1 VTQAG
6 QVLRGRAH
14 ASSGDT
20 LPPEALRTAAEVVLA
35 RRGDTNPGLVFEDRH
50 WTWSEVVAEMSSWA
64 NWLSPLTASGPPHVG
79 VLLDNVPEYLFAL
92 GASLL
97 SGSVLV
103 GLNSTRRGSEL
114 AGDIDHTDC
123 AVILTDAEHRPLL
136 EGLDLGSLH
145 IVDINDHPPTSS
157 TSDVGTGNPSPADLA
172 LLLFTAGSTGVPK
185 AVRVSQQRIARSASS
200 IGFRPDDVLYCAMPL
215 FHGNALFSSVF
226 PAMGS
231 GASIVLRRRF
241 SASTCMSEIRS
252 TSSTFFATIGR
263 ALSFI
268 VNTPADPRDRDHR
281 LKVVLAP
288 ESSMADLAAFE
299 RRFGCRVVSGYGSS
313 ENAVIFVPKVGLPP
327 DALGVPLDGL
337 DVAIVNSETGEECA
351 AARFDA
357 SGHMLNAAEAI
368 GEIVGRNA
376 LERFEGYYKN
386 PEATRQRS
394 RNGWYWSG
402 DLAYRDQSGVF
413 YFAGRTIDWLRVDGE
428 NFASAPLERLLGRY
442 EGISGVVVFG
452 VPDERTA
459 DDQVMAVVE
468 LNDPS
473 AFDPAAFEQ
482 FLAAQ
487 PDLGTKWAPR
497 FVRVVGHL
505 PVGATNKIDKQV
517 LRQQNWRVNDPVYWR
532 PTRREPLELMSA
544 RDVVELEK
552 AIEVHRPAHLQGTA
566 G

>member
-1 VTQAG
+1 MAPADCPPFQSE
-6 QVLRGRAH
+6 LH
-14 ASSGDT
+14 P
-20 LPPEALRTAAEVVLA
+20 LPPEALKTAADVV
-35 RRGDTNPGLVFEDRH
+35 RSRDGDCNCGLVFEGRR
-50 WTWSEVVAEMSSWA
+50 WTWAEVVTEMASWA
-64 NWLSPLTASGPPHVG
+64 TWLKPLTTGGPPHIG

-92 GASLL
+92 GATML

-103 GLNSTRRGSEL
+103 GLNSTRRGGEL
-114 AGDIDHTDC
+114 RGDIAFTDC
-123 AVILTDAEHRPLL
+123 AVVLTDAGHRPLL
-136 EGLDLGSLH
+136 EGLDLGSTQ
-145 IVDINDHPPTSS
+145 IVDIDDRPTPAAAG
-157 TSDVGTGNPSPADLA
+157 VMAVGNPCPDDLA
-172 LLLFTAGSTGVPK
+172 LLLFTAGSTGSPK
-185 AVRVSQQRIARSASS
+185 AVQVTHRRIALSATG
-200 IGFRPDDVLYCAMPL
+200 IGFSPDDVLYCAMPL

-241 SASTCMSEIRS
+241 SASGCMADIRS

-268 VNTPADPRDRDHR
+268 VNTPPDPNDRDHR

-288 ESSMADLAAFE
+288 ESSVTDMAAFE
-299 RRFGCRVVSGYGSS
+299 TRFGCRVLSGYGSS
-313 ENAVIFVPKVGLPP
+313 ENAVVFVPKAGLPP
-327 DALGVPLDGL
+327 EALGVPLEGL
-337 DVAIVNSETGEECA
+337 DVAIVNAETGEECE
-351 AARFDA
+351 AARFDP
-357 SGHMLNAAEAI
+357 SGHMLNAEESI

-376 LERFEGYYKN
+376 LGRFEGYYKN

-402 DLAYRDQSGVF
+402 DLGYRDQHGIF

-428 NFASAPLERLLGRY
+428 NFASAPLERLFSRFH
-442 EGISGVVVFG
+442 GISGVAVFG

-473 AFDPAAFEQ
+473 AFDPSVFEE
-482 FLAAQ
+482 FLASQ

-497 FVRVVGHL
+497 YVRVVSAL
-505 PVGATNKIDKQV
+505 PVSGTNKIEKQL
-517 LRQQNWRVNDPVYWR
+517 LREQNWRVDDQVYWR
-532 PTRREPLELMSA
+532 PTRREPLRLMSPG
-544 RDVVELEK
+544 DVAGLET
-552 AIEVHRPAHLQGTA
+552 AIEVHRPAKIRGRS